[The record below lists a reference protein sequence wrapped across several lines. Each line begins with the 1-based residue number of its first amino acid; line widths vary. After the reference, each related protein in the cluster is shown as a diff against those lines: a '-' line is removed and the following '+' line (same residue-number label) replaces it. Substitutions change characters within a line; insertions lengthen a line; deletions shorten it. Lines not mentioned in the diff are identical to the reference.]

1 MKRDPPKDAAG
12 RAGEPYL
19 KLSDL
24 SAAIEELGEKPQDYE
39 ITEIEKKIRLDQAE
53 ALKASYKEQ
62 IDQSQEK
69 KELALLAAA
78 PIHIT
83 YEMFLAIMTVR
94 LKVTLS
100 DNDLKAAFKLFDK
113 DNSGSIDVD
122 EFREVLESLG
132 DYFTDDEIEAMI
144 EQADKD
150 ESGTIDEAEFVLLMR
165 QKASKLN
172 TEKDPS
178 KSFLK
183 ILQGEISMVL

>member
-1 MKRDPPKDAAG
+1 
-12 RAGEPYL
+12 
-19 KLSDL
+19 
-24 SAAIEELGEKPQDYE
+24 
-39 ITEIEKKIRLDQAE
+39 
-53 ALKASYKEQ
+53 
-62 IDQSQEK
+62 
-69 KELALLAAA
+69 
-78 PIHIT
+78 
-83 YEMFLAIMTVR
+83 MFLAIMTAR

-100 DNDLKAAFKLFDK
+100 DNELKAAFKLFDK